1 MLFFQKSMKIKI
13 KISGVERKKASS
25 EVNFLHLYLLL
36 HCLEDW
42 VLKNTHNLIGGT
54 LKVGQPLVLARSH
67 WAALLL
73 LGERAARGEG
83 VLLLQP
89 VQKLLVALI

>member
-13 KISGVERKKASS
+13 KISGVERKKACS
-25 EVNFLHLYLLL
+25 EVNFFHLNLLL

-54 LKVGQPLVLARSH
+54 LKVGQPLVLARGH
-67 WAALLL
+67 WAALFH
-73 LGERAARGEG
+73 LGESATGGER
-83 VLLLQP
+83 VLLFQP
-89 VQKLLVALI
+89 V